1 MASVVAHWGG
11 WARAKIWRILNFAV
25 LTWERDGN
33 SNDDDAFFIESQVF
47 SLSPPYASLH
57 FPLLCEITKPNKT
70 CRISF
75 LLPVDEEYFP
85 YGLNPST
92 DLSDGGS
99 ISHRWMILLIWL
111 SFFSPAARRWNFSF
125 DWGKFPFEGVQTTLP
140 GHSNL
145 PVLKIC
151 QFTSEINNNCKIL
164 RSFCGADQAHN
175 AQVCTWFVFLTWL
188 VATLAGD
195 MFGKSSSG
203 KSS

>member
-1 MASVVAHWGG
+1 MQAYIFLCS
-11 WARAKIWRILNFAV
+11 AR
-25 LTWERDGN
+25 
-33 SNDDDAFFIESQVF
+33 SQNQ
-47 SLSPPYASLH
+47 
-57 FPLLCEITKPNKT
+57 IKT

-111 SFFSPAARRWNFSF
+111 SFFSPAACRWNFSF

-164 RSFCGADQAHN
+164 RSFCGAHQAHN

-195 MFGKSSSG
+195 MLRLSHNQPHRLSNQKNFVYPAEIGD
-203 KSS
+203 

>member
-1 MASVVAHWGG
+1 MQAYIFLYS
-11 WARAKIWRILNFAV
+11 AR
-25 LTWERDGN
+25 
-33 SNDDDAFFIESQVF
+33 SQNQ
-47 SLSPPYASLH
+47 
-57 FPLLCEITKPNKT
+57 IKT

-111 SFFSPAARRWNFSF
+111 SFFSPAACRWNFSF

-151 QFTSEINNNCKIL
+151 QFTSEINNNCKVL
-164 RSFCGADQAHN
+164 RSFCGAHQAHN

-195 MFGKSSSG
+195 MFGKRLACEPGHAG
-203 KSS
+203 KKRAKPWPQNVSKVCLKICLECYKYLLNYRS

>member
-1 MASVVAHWGG
+1 MQAYIFLCS
-11 WARAKIWRILNFAV
+11 AR
-25 LTWERDGN
+25 
-33 SNDDDAFFIESQVF
+33 SQNQ
-47 SLSPPYASLH
+47 
-57 FPLLCEITKPNKT
+57 IKT

-111 SFFSPAARRWNFSF
+111 SFFSPAACRWNFSF

-151 QFTSEINNNCKIL
+151 QFTYVTKHITLKFARGSYFLPDWLPRWQVICLGRVPLGRVHKRLACEPGHVGKKRAKPWPQNVSKVCLKICVECYKYL
-164 RSFCGADQAHN
+164 LNYRS
-175 AQVCTWFVFLTWL
+175 
-188 VATLAGD
+188 
-195 MFGKSSSG
+195 
-203 KSS
+203 

>member
-1 MASVVAHWGG
+1 MQAYIFLYS
-11 WARAKIWRILNFAV
+11 ARSKNQI
-25 LTWERDGN
+25 
-33 SNDDDAFFIESQVF
+33 
-47 SLSPPYASLH
+47 
-57 FPLLCEITKPNKT
+57 KT

-75 LLPVDEEYFP
+75 LLPVDEEHFP

-111 SFFSPAARRWNFSF
+111 SFFSPAACRWNFSF
-125 DWGKFPFEGVQTTLP
+125 DWGKIPFEGVQTTLP

-151 QFTSEINNNCKIL
+151 QFTSEINNNCKVL
-164 RSFCGADQAHN
+164 RSFCGAHQAHN

-195 MFGKSSSG
+195 MFGKSSEEEWR
-203 KSS
+203 SSHSALQSYYSQDGRVFLRTWCFFSIFQRDFWPVRLLI